1 MASRRQSRFALAL
14 VAARGLWWCWQSAAD
29 DLLMGTHTSREP
41 ADFVIGDPDAPW
53 ALRLWRWW
61 WLFPPVGLAWWLI
74 SPLLAV
80 GTMASLYGLGLS
92 ARGLAPYMLGSRHG
106 LVFVPQSERAAWH
119 EARQSIG
126 RIRAAWPALGAMA
139 DPTHIGPALD
149 RARWSFAVLLFRR
162 AEVTRALKELD
173 EAVRGLPE
181 QAPLRAEVAVRRAEL
196 GNRREELN
204 ERVGERLG
212 ALRRL
217 AEISGEHAHQ
227 QHRAEQVRSVL
238 RRAQRADDGDAST
251 PDAVAE
257 VAERTAAV
265 LAAYRELSA
274 LPRLDPAPG
283 NLTAD
288 TS

>member
-1 MASRRQSRFALAL
+1 
-14 VAARGLWWCWQSAAD
+14 
-29 DLLMGTHTSREP
+29 MGTHTSREP

-139 DPTHIGPALD
+139 DPTQIGPALD

-162 AEVTRALKELD
+162 VEVTRALKELE
-173 EAVRGLPE
+173 EAVRGLGHCAGSPRSPASMRISNT
-181 QAPLRAEVAVRRAEL
+181 APSRSAACCAGRSEPTTATRAHRTRSPRSPSGPRLYSLHTASCPRYRDRTR
-196 GNRREELN
+196 RRE
-204 ERVGERLG
+204 
-212 ALRRL
+212 
-217 AEISGEHAHQ
+217 
-227 QHRAEQVRSVL
+227 
-238 RRAQRADDGDAST
+238 T
-251 PDAVAE
+251 
-257 VAERTAAV
+257 
-265 LAAYRELSA
+265 
-274 LPRLDPAPG
+274 
-283 NLTAD
+283 
-288 TS
+288 